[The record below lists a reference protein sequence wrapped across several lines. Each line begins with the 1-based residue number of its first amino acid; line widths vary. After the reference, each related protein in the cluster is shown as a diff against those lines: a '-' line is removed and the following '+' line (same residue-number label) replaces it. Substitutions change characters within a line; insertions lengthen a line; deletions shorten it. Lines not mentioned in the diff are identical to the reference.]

1 MISVSETIPVAELP
15 TEITELAAKVFE
27 TTDKPDRSITCIYY
41 MVNVQHPVIAML
53 KHRFCQKYGIDP
65 HHPMSD
71 IQRTA
76 FELMLFRGDV
86 LKMIE
91 DDFKQRSESDAP

>member
-1 MISVSETIPVAELP
+1 MILVSETMQAAELP
-15 TEITELAAKVFE
+15 KEIAELAAKVFE
-27 TTDKPDRSITCIYY
+27 TTDKPDRATTCIYY

-53 KHRFCQKYGIDP
+53 KHRFCQRYGIDP

-91 DDFKQRSESDAP
+91 DDFKTRSESDAP